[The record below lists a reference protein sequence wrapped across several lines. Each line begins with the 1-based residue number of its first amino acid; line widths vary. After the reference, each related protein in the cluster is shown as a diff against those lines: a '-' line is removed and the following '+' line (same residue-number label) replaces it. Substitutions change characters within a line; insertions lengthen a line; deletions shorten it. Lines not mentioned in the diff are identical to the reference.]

1 MMRLFVVLVLLGISS
16 MGKAQG
22 SISNDTLVTEQSL
35 RDSIADSFIRTIDES
50 YTQWSQEFQ
59 REMEYV
65 DSTFLMENFRQVPY
79 FPDSVYLYRLDSLN
93 SAITLSYNNIVRNF
107 IELYTVKKRQ
117 QLATMLGLSE
127 YYFPLF
133 EEVLAAN
140 SMPLELKYLPVI
152 ESALNPVARSRARA
166 CGLWQFM
173 YPTGKMYKLEIN
185 SYIDERYDPARATE
199 AAICYLKDLYNI

>member
-133 EEVLAAN
+133 EEVLAL
-140 SMPLELKYLPVI
+140 SLI
-152 ESALNPVARSRARA
+152 H
-166 CGLWQFM
+166 
-173 YPTGKMYKLEIN
+173 I
-185 SYIDERYDPARATE
+185 
-199 AAICYLKDLYNI
+199 